1 MVLKYALVAAASAAL
16 FVGAAPVCAAAA
28 NDTAALVTRTG
39 PPIAPSGDD
48 FANARDEA
56 LAYAAGLQGYIY
68 GYPALDYMRIM
79 REQTTP
85 GLDPKG
91 VYAPVNAVFFQNA
104 LVVPGSLY
112 AGRGPNTDT
121 IYFTGW
127 LDLSHGPVT
136 VDAPD
141 THDRY
146 YALTFADFYSEVQH
160 TGRRTTGTKAQKLYV
175 VGPDWKGEAP
185 AGVQVIRMRTQW
197 AYILGRVLVDGPKD
211 FPAASKLMRQFKVA
225 GPAAAASA
233 TRSYPVKEDMTAL
246 AAFRFINTF
255 LRTNPRLPGEQALMD
270 QFDKAGFGPNVV
282 FDEARL
288 SDGTRQGLARAIR
301 DGNFILQ
308 SAPRARPQFKGWSPM
323 GSGQGPYGSD
333 YLSRAITEAHG
344 ILANVAAESVYPSAL
359 TDANGQQLMGTKRY
373 RIVFPADKMPPHNG
387 FWALN
392 AYDLR
397 TVDLIPNAIKRYGIS
412 DRMPGLK
419 HRADGAL
426 ELRIQQTA
434 PAEKDVNWLPVNDGP
449 FFLTFRIYQPG
460 EAVLKGQYTLPAI
473 EPLP

>member
-1 MVLKYALVAAASAAL
+1 MRLKSAVLAVASAAL
-16 FVGAAPVCAAAA
+16 VLGGGTAMAAPAITPGAEDVGA
-28 NDTAALVTRTG
+28 
-39 PPIAPSGDD
+39 
-48 FANARDEA
+48 ARDEA

-68 GYPALDYMRIM
+68 AYPALDYMRIM
-79 REQTTP
+79 REQTTR

-91 VYAPVNAVFFQNA
+91 VYAPVNGVYFQEA

-127 LDLSHGPVT
+127 LDLSQGPVM

-141 THDRY
+141 TQDRY
-146 YALTFADFYSEVQH
+146 YALTFADLYSEVQH
-160 TGRRTTGTKAQKLYV
+160 TGRRTTGTKAQKLMV
-175 VGPDWKGEAP
+175 VGPEWKGDVP
-185 AGVQVIRMRTQW
+185 AGVQLIRMRTEL
-197 AYILGRVLVDGPKD
+197 AYILGRVLVKGPKD
-211 FPAASKLMRQFKVA
+211 FPAANKLMRQFTVTGPA
-225 GPAAAASA
+225 GGATVKRDYPAAADLKSL
-233 TRSYPVKEDMTAL
+233 S
-246 AAFRFINTF
+246 AFRFANAF
-255 LRTNPRLPGEQALMD
+255 LRANPRLPGEEALMA
-270 QFDKAGFGPNVV
+270 QFDKAGFGPGVT
-282 FDEARL
+282 FDEGKL
-288 SDGTRQGLARAIR
+288 SPGTKRGLERAIE

-308 SAPRARPQFKGWSPM
+308 SAPRATPQFKGWSPM
-323 GSGQGPYGSD
+323 GSGQGPYGFN
-333 YLSRAITEAHG
+333 YLPRAITEAHG

-359 TDANGQQLMGTKRY
+359 TDSSGGYLVGTKRY
-373 RIVFPADKMPPHNG
+373 RIVFPAGQTPPNNA
-387 FWALN
+387 FWAIN

-412 DRMPGLK
+412 DTMPDLK
-419 HRADGAL
+419 KRADGAL
-426 ELRIQQTA
+426 ELRIQRDA

>member
-1 MVLKYALVAAASAAL
+1 M
-16 FVGAAPVCAAAA
+16 AAPAA
-28 NDTAALVTRTG
+28 NAQATRAHSG
-39 PPIAPSGDD
+39 PPIAPSGED
-48 FANARDEA
+48 FANMRDEG

-91 VYAPVNAVFFQNA
+91 VYAPINAVFFQNA
-104 LVVPGSLY
+104 LVTPGSLY

-141 THDRY
+141 TNDRY
-146 YALTFADFYSEVQH
+146 YALTFADLYSEVQH
-160 TGRRTTGTKAQKLYV
+160 TGRRTTGTKAQRLYV

-185 AGVQVIRMRTQW
+185 AGVQVIHMRTHW
-197 AYILGRVLVDGPKD
+197 AYILGRVLVEGPKD
-211 FPAASKLMRQFKVA
+211 FPAASKLMRQFKIA

-233 TRSYPVKEDMTAL
+233 PRSYPVKDDLTSL

-255 LRTNPRLPGEQALMD
+255 LRTNPRQPGEEALMA

-282 FDEARL
+282 FDEAKL
-288 SDGTRQGLARAIR
+288 SVGTKQGLQRAIK

-308 SAPRARPQFKGWSPM
+308 SAPRARPQFSGWSPM
-323 GSGQGPYGSD
+323 GSGQGPFGFD

-359 TDANGQQLMGTKRY
+359 TDAQGQQLVGTKNY

-392 AYDLR
+392 VYDLR

-412 DRMPGLK
+412 DRMPDLK
-419 HRADGAL
+419 RRSDGAL
-426 ELRIQQTA
+426 ELRIQQTR
-434 PAEKDVNWLPVNDGP
+434 PAENDVNWLPVNDGP

-460 EAVLKGQYTLPAI
+460 EAVLKGQYALPAI

>member
-1 MVLKYALVAAASAAL
+1 MKWKFAFLAALSACPTVAGSPAIAATPPAMPSAAE
-16 FVGAAPVCAAAA
+16 
-28 NDTAALVTRTG
+28 
-39 PPIAPSGDD
+39 IISQ
-48 FANARDEA
+48 RDEA

-91 VYAPVNAVFFQNA
+91 VYAPVNAVYFQNA
-104 LVVPGSLY
+104 LVEPGSLY

-127 LDLSHGPVT
+127 LDLSQGPVT

-160 TGRRTTGTKAQKLYV
+160 TGRRTTGTGAQRLMV
-175 VGPDWKGEAP
+175 VGPDWKGDVP
-185 AGVQVIRMRTQW
+185 AGVQLIRMRTHQ
-197 AYILGRVLVDGPKD
+197 AYILGRVLVQGSKD
-211 FPAASKLMRQFKVA
+211 FPAASKLMRQFKLGGA
-225 GPAAAASA
+225 AAAASA
-233 TRSYPVKEDMTAL
+233 RRDYPVAADLTSL
-246 AAFRFINTF
+246 SAFRFINAF
-255 LRTNPRLPGEQALMD
+255 LRTNPRLPGEEALMA
-270 QFDKAGFGPNVV
+270 QFDKAGFGPNVS
-282 FDEARL
+282 FDEAKL
-288 SDGTRQGLARAIR
+288 SPGTRRGLERAVA
-301 DGNFILQ
+301 DGNAILQ
-308 SAPRARPQFKGWSPM
+308 RAPRATPQFKGWSPM
-323 GSGQGPYGSD
+323 GSGQGPYGHD

-359 TDANGQQLMGTKRY
+359 TDGEGNQLVGTRRY
-373 RIVFPADKMPPHNG
+373 RIVFPAGQMPPNNA
-387 FWALN
+387 FWAIN

-397 TVDLIPNAIKRYGIS
+397 TVDLIPNPIKRYGIS
-412 DRMPGLK
+412 ERMPDLRK
-419 HRADGAL
+419 RADGAL
-426 ELRIQQTA
+426 ELRVQRDRPT
-434 PAEKDVNWLPVNDGP
+434 EKDVNWLPVNDGP